1 MNVLVVDAN
10 DESRQQTVSALT
22 ALGQRTV
29 GCRSGAGALS
39 ETLKGEFDLAIC
51 DVDMPDLPGTEVV
64 RAIKMQV
71 PGLIA
76 WMTSGRDPATWAAA
90 AMEAGVS
97 RCLQKPLHELTLRS
111 ELDALQELAA
121 SLDVVVASMD
131 RHLARALLEPFRRNR
146 CVVTEANRIG
156 DLLARLGERG
166 ADVVVIDGA
175 MPLAHVAVTTCAL
188 RPIPCILLGD
198 GDSQAAH
205 AAPALVM
212 PCQSAPELVLQHARR
227 LAARP

>member
-1 MNVLVVDAN
+1 MRDPP
-10 DESRQQTVSALT
+10 
-22 ALGQRTV
+22 
-29 GCRSGAGALS
+29 GA
-39 ETLKGEFDLAIC
+39 
-51 DVDMPDLPGTEVV
+51 EVV

-166 ADVVVIDGA
+166 ADVVVLDGA

-212 PCQSAPELVLQHARR
+212 PRQSAPELVLQHARR